1 MQKIGCS
8 IGVLYYGDLSSLKS
22 QFQSVESVYFLLL
35 TGRVPLAAYWIRV
48 ILFDASTRQLC
59 PACNHELE
67 TLALLSYF

>member
-1 MQKIGCS
+1 MNYSVHNHANMQKIGCS

-59 PACNHELE
+59 PRMQ
-67 TLALLSYF
+67 S